1 MSVSA
6 SLFDPGGESVMLA
19 AGDWIAG
26 VLTGSIA
33 TALCIVAVAS
43 LGLIMLWGEIPVRR
57 GVQVILGCFV
67 LLSASTVAGALTE
80 FSGDL
85 AGNDQAP
92 VPLVIE
98 QEPPPPLPPANYD
111 PYAGASLRRRR

>member
-6 SLFDPGGESVMLA
+6 SLFDPVGEGSIQA
-19 AGDWIAG
+19 AGVWLANL
-26 VLTGSIA
+26 LTGSLA
-33 TALCIVAVAS
+33 TTLCIIAVAT
-43 LGLIMLWGEIPVRR
+43 LGLLMLWGEVPVRR

-67 LLSASTVAGALTE
+67 LLSATTVAAALQDLG
-80 FSGDL
+80 SDL

-98 QEPPPPLPPANYD
+98 QAPPPPLPPASYD
-111 PYAGASLRRRR
+111 PYAGASLRRR